1 MITKAVKIH
10 LERETNDHP
19 TVVQTFYSK
28 SQRKSQGITKIRR
41 VHPLGTMKNQ
51 LTERLFKHQ

>member
-28 SQRKSQGITKIRR
+28 SQRKSKGITKIRG
-41 VHPLGTMKNQ
+41 VYPVGIMNVCTKCPSN
-51 LTERLFKHQ
+51 KC